1 MIKIIKE
8 LHGFSNNRIFLINQN
23 DHLLIRKKGNI
34 LRNVERMLA
43 LSNEHYPVP
52 KIYSHTDNQ
61 LDMEYIHG
69 LDIKSYLKIYPY
81 ENLLNFIVDILDNF
95 SNNIELKDYSEIY
108 KSKLLNITIDNNLGF
123 SHEELF
129 DRLPKVLPRSVYH
142 GDMTLENIIYN
153 TNTGKFVLI
162 DPVTT
167 EYDSYIFDIAK
178 MRQDL
183 QCGWFIR
190 NNHIM
195 IDVKLKHIQQQ
206 LFIKYPE
213 SNNDYLLILM
223 LLRVYCYAKP
233 GSLEHKFLTERIQSL
248 WK

>member
-1 MIKIIKE
+1 M
-8 LHGFSNNRIFLINQN
+8 
-23 DHLLIRKKGNI
+23 
-34 LRNVERMLA
+34 
-43 LSNEHYPVP
+43 
-52 KIYSHTDNQ
+52 
-61 LDMEYIHG
+61 
-69 LDIKSYLKIYPY
+69 
-81 ENLLNFIVDILDNF
+81 
-95 SNNIELKDYSEIY
+95 
-108 KSKLLNITIDNNLGF
+108 
-123 SHEELF
+123 
-129 DRLPKVLPRSVYH
+129 PKVLPRSVYH

-233 GSLEHKFLTERIQSL
+233 
-248 WK
+248 